1 MGYRKGDRV
10 TANQQLFG
18 MNVPIVPTGATGTVV
33 KTTLLGRPK
42 VVAFA
47 VSTAAGEERFDVEVD
62 DGDVG

>member
-1 MGYRKGDRV
+1 VGYRKGDQV

-18 MNVPIVPTGATGTVV
+18 MNVPIVPPGGTVV
-33 KTTLLGRPK
+33 KTSLLGRPK

>member
-1 MGYRKGDRV
+1 
-10 TANQQLFG
+10 
-18 MNVPIVPTGATGTVV
+18 MNVPIVPPGATGTVV
-33 KTTLLGRPK
+33 KTSLLGRPK

>member
-1 MGYRKGDRV
+1 VGYRKGDRV

-18 MNVPIVPTGATGTVV
+18 MNVPTGATGTVV